1 MYQHVAHRTSM
12 ATLATMAR
20 EFFGLQIIDCDMLTI
35 KSLMAR
41 YYRTTYKNI
50 QKTLLSGDV
59 IHSDETYVQLR
70 TGKGYVW
77 VFASLEEAL
86 YMYRPNRE
94 GEFFQTMLKGFDGVL
109 VSDFYSVYDSPDC
122 PQQKCL
128 IHLMRDMNHEILN
141 NPFDEELQSVTQPF
155 GVLLRS
161 VVETIDD
168 HGLKRRHLKKHD
180 QAIIRFFT
188 RLENQSFQSEAAATL
203 RERLLRNRNKLF
215 TFVQYDGVS
224 WNNNSAENAIKQF
237 AYYRH
242 KTKGLLTE
250 QGLSDYLVLL
260 SLYQTCRYKGVSF
273 FKFLL
278 SKERDIDVFCQGR
291 RKKRRDE
298 IEVYPKGFIPKHLTS
313 LRKSEVKHKGQG

>member
-1 MYQHVAHRTSM
+1 
-12 ATLATMAR
+12 
-20 EFFGLQIIDCDMLTI
+20 
-35 KSLMAR
+35 
-41 YYRTTYKNI
+41 
-50 QKTLLSGDV
+50 
-59 IHSDETYVQLR
+59 
-70 TGKGYVW
+70 
-77 VFASLEEAL
+77 
-86 YMYRPNRE
+86 
-94 GEFFQTMLKGFDGVL
+94 MLKGFDGVL
-109 VSDFYSVYDSPDC
+109 VSDFYSVYDSQNC

-128 IHLMRDMNHEILN
+128 IHLMRDMNQEILN

-161 VVETIDD
+161 VVETIDEQ
-168 HGLKRRHLKKHD
+168 GLKRGHLKKHD

-188 RLENQSFQSEAAATL
+188 HLENQFFQSEAAATL

-278 SKERDIDVFCQGR
+278 SKDRDIDAFCQGR

-298 IEVYPKGFIPKHLTS
+298 IEVYPKDFIPKYLAS
-313 LRKSEVKHKGQG
+313 LGKSEEKHKRKD